1 MGGGKN
7 MAMEGR
13 SLPPSP
19 PPTYPYANVPSVY
32 LDHAATTPLN
42 EAVLDAMLPYLREH
56 FGNASSVHA
65 LGRRARFAVE
75 DARERVAALLGA
87 EPGEVVFT
95 SGGTEA
101 DNAALRG
108 VLTSAARR
116 GPGLVTSAVEHEAVL
131 RPAEAL
137 AAAGHPV
144 AVLTPQPSGAVTAEQ
159 VADALTDETGLV
171 SLMAV
176 NNELGTL
183 NPIREIAAVCRAHGV
198 AFHTDA
204 VQAAGLYP
212 LDVNAWGVDLLSLS
226 AHKVYGPK
234 GAGVLYVRTGTPFAP
249 FVLGGSQERK
259 RRGGTENVAAVVGLA
274 TALER
279 AMREA
284 DAERGRLHTLQT
296 RLADAI
302 RTCFPDARF
311 NTPIDHAAPHILN
324 VSFPP
329 ADGRAVDGEM
339 LLLGLD
345 LAGVHASSGS
355 ACTSGAVEPSHVL
368 RALGVPRATAN
379 ATVRL
384 SLGRGTTEADVDFA
398 AEHLAAVVGRMRGG

>member
-1 MGGGKN
+1 M
-7 MAMEGR
+7 
-13 SLPPSP
+13 
-19 PPTYPYANVPSVY
+19 PSVY
-32 LDHAATTPLN
+32 LDHAATTPLD
-42 EAVLDAMLPYLREH
+42 EAVLEAMLPYLREH
-56 FGNASSVHA
+56 YGNASSVHA

-87 EPGEVVFT
+87 EPGEIVFT

-108 VLTSAARR
+108 VLTSPNRR
-116 GPGLVTSAVEHEAVL
+116 GPGLVTCAVEHEAVL
-131 RPAEAL
+131 QPAHAL
-137 AAAGHPV
+137 DAEGHPITIL
-144 AVLTPQPSGAVTAEQ
+144 APQASGAVTVEQ
-159 VADALTDETGLV
+159 VAEAITPETGLV

-183 NPIREIAAVCRAHGV
+183 NPIRAVAAVCREGGV

-212 LDVNAWGVDLLSLS
+212 LDATGWGVDLLTLS

-234 GAGVLYVRTGTPFAP
+234 GVGALYVRTGTPFEP
-249 FVLGGSQERK
+249 LVRGGAQERK

-274 TALER
+274 EALER
-279 AMREA
+279 AQASAE
-284 DAERGRLHTLQT
+284 AERARLTGLRD
-296 RLADAI
+296 RLAAAI
-302 RTCFPDARF
+302 RAAFGDSVRF
-311 NTPIDHAAPHILN
+311 NTPLGHDGVDTAPHILN
-324 VSFPP
+324 ASFPP
-329 ADGRAVDGEM
+329 HDGRTVDGEM

-368 RALGVPRATAN
+368 RALGIPRTTAN

-384 SLGRGTTEADVDFA
+384 SLGRSTTAADVDFA
-398 AEHLAAVVGRMRGG
+398 AEHLAAVVGRQRGG

>member
-1 MGGGKN
+1 MP
-7 MAMEGR
+7 A
-13 SLPPSP
+13 
-19 PPTYPYANVPSVY
+19 VY
-32 LDHAATTPLN
+32 LDHAATTPLD
-42 EAVLDAMLPYLREH
+42 EAVLTAMLPYLREH
-56 FGNASSVHA
+56 YGNASSVHA

-87 EPGEVVFT
+87 EPGEIVFT

-108 VLTSAARR
+108 VLTSPGTSVPDRR

-137 AAAGHPV
+137 EAAGHPV
-144 AVLTPQPSGAVTAEQ
+144 TIITPQPSGAVTAEE
-159 VADALTDETGLV
+159 VEAAITDATGLV

-183 NPIREIAAVCRAHGV
+183 NPIREIAEVCHAHGV
-198 AFHTDA
+198 PFHTDA

-212 LDVNAWGVDLLSLS
+212 LDVNELGVDLLSLS

-234 GAGVLYVRTGTPFAP
+234 GVGVLYIRTGMPFAP

-274 TALER
+274 EALER
-279 AMREA
+279 AQQHAE
-284 DAERGRLHTLQT
+284 AERERLCTL
-296 RLADAI
+296 RDHLADAV
-302 RTCFPDARF
+302 RADFGAAVRF
-311 NTPIDHAAPHILN
+311 NTPLDGEAAAPHILN

-329 ADGRAVDGEM
+329 VAGRTVDGEM

-368 RALGVPRATAN
+368 RALGIPRDTAN
-379 ATVRL
+379 ATVRF
-384 SLGRGTTEADVDFA
+384 SLGRSTTSSDVDFA
-398 AEHLAAVVGRMRGG
+398 ADQLAAVVGRMRG